1 MKKKESP
8 ERKYLNQYLNPD
20 GTFDEKRYL
29 EDQVRMMCRNKMVA
43 GIVLNKDLT
52 EVHMVSGRI
61 IRYKMKLDV

>member
-29 EDQVRMMCRNKMVA
+29 EDA
-43 GIVLNKDLT
+43 GVPLDADIVL
-52 EVHMVSGRI
+52 SFSW
-61 IRYKMKLDV
+61 